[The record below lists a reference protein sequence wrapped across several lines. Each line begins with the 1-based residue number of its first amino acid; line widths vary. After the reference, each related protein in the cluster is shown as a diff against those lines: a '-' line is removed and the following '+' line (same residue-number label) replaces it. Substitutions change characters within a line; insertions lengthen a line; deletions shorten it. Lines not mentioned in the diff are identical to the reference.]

1 MPSRSSGRF
10 AKQTSDMT
18 IHLIKLAV
26 GVDDLEHLRKLQKQR
41 RKERRQKPNSSHW
54 VFTRNTPRR
63 ADELLDGGSLYWVI
77 RGVVRCRQEL
87 VGFDEDRDADGDKY
101 CRIKVRRTVVP
112 TAPKAMRAFQGWRY
126 YEDELVPPDLR
137 AGDTTDVPADM
148 ASELRRLGLL

>member
-1 MPSRSSGRF
+1 MP
-10 AKQTSDMT
+10 

-41 RKERRQKPNSSHW
+41 RKERRQKPNSPHW

-63 ADELLDGGSLYWVI
+63 AEELLDGGSLYWVI

-126 YEDELVPPDLR
+126 YEDELAPPDLR
-137 AGDTTDVPADM
+137 AGDTADVPADM